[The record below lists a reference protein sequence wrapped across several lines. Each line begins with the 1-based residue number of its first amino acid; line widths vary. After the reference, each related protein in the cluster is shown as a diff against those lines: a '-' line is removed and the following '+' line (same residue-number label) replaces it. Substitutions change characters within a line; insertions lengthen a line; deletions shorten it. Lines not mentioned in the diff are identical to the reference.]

1 MLFSRWQWRG
11 VRFQSPVFLSVRFLK
26 LTYQSAKH
34 MSNYFFF
41 HLRNPCP
48 KVIVSWNL
56 QRIDSL
62 IVQFDLIG
70 SFNAHQQKWKYE
82 TTNENA
88 KLKWKKKYIEKKKNL
103 MHLYIG
109 LNPVGK
115 HVLIFLLMKFPRLVF
130 FMDHPRRLLVTQ
142 LILYK
147 NKSGGSHL
155 TDALY
160 RLNFRSVFPPSPAPL
175 PWSHSGEKFESASSF
190 CLKFN
195 QTVILYQFGINWP
208 S

>member
-1 MLFSRWQWRG
+1 M
-11 VRFQSPVFLSVRFLK
+11 
-26 LTYQSAKH
+26 
-34 MSNYFFF
+34 
-41 HLRNPCP
+41 
-48 KVIVSWNL
+48 
-56 QRIDSL
+56 
-62 IVQFDLIG
+62 
-70 SFNAHQQKWKYE
+70 
-82 TTNENA
+82 
-88 KLKWKKKYIEKKKNL
+88 KKKYIEKKKNL

-208 S
+208 SQARELNRQFRSLRQLYTARTLMLDAYGIP

>member
-1 MLFSRWQWRG
+1 
-11 VRFQSPVFLSVRFLK
+11 
-26 LTYQSAKH
+26 
-34 MSNYFFF
+34 
-41 HLRNPCP
+41 
-48 KVIVSWNL
+48 
-56 QRIDSL
+56 
-62 IVQFDLIG
+62 
-70 SFNAHQQKWKYE
+70 
-82 TTNENA
+82 
-88 KLKWKKKYIEKKKNL
+88 

-115 HVLIFLLMKFPRLVF
+115 HVLIFLLIKFPRLVF

-147 NKSGGSHL
+147 NKSGRSHL

-195 QTVILYQFGINWP
+195 QTVSLYQFGINWP
-208 S
+208 SQARELNRQFRSLRQLYTARTLMLDAYGIP

>member
-1 MLFSRWQWRG
+1 M
-11 VRFQSPVFLSVRFLK
+11 
-26 LTYQSAKH
+26 
-34 MSNYFFF
+34 
-41 HLRNPCP
+41 
-48 KVIVSWNL
+48 
-56 QRIDSL
+56 
-62 IVQFDLIG
+62 
-70 SFNAHQQKWKYE
+70 E
-82 TTNENA
+82 
-88 KLKWKKKYIEKKKNL
+88 KKYIEKKKNL

-115 HVLIFLLMKFPRLVF
+115 HVFDIFIDEISSPCL

>member
-1 MLFSRWQWRG
+1 M
-11 VRFQSPVFLSVRFLK
+11 
-26 LTYQSAKH
+26 
-34 MSNYFFF
+34 
-41 HLRNPCP
+41 
-48 KVIVSWNL
+48 
-56 QRIDSL
+56 
-62 IVQFDLIG
+62 
-70 SFNAHQQKWKYE
+70 
-82 TTNENA
+82 
-88 KLKWKKKYIEKKKNL
+88 KKKYIEKKKNL

-115 HVLIFLLMKFPRLVF
+115 HVLIFLLKFPRLVF

-208 S
+208 SQARELNRQFRSLRRLYTARTLMLDAYGIP

>member
-1 MLFSRWQWRG
+1 
-11 VRFQSPVFLSVRFLK
+11 
-26 LTYQSAKH
+26 
-34 MSNYFFF
+34 
-41 HLRNPCP
+41 
-48 KVIVSWNL
+48 
-56 QRIDSL
+56 
-62 IVQFDLIG
+62 
-70 SFNAHQQKWKYE
+70 
-82 TTNENA
+82 
-88 KLKWKKKYIEKKKNL
+88 
-103 MHLYIG
+103 MHLYIE

-208 S
+208 SQARELNRQFRSLRQLYTARTLMLDAYGIP

>member
-1 MLFSRWQWRG
+1 M
-11 VRFQSPVFLSVRFLK
+11 
-26 LTYQSAKH
+26 
-34 MSNYFFF
+34 
-41 HLRNPCP
+41 
-48 KVIVSWNL
+48 
-56 QRIDSL
+56 
-62 IVQFDLIG
+62 
-70 SFNAHQQKWKYE
+70 
-82 TTNENA
+82 
-88 KLKWKKKYIEKKKNL
+88 KKKYIEKKKNM

-208 S
+208 SQARELNRQFRSLRQLYTARTLMLDAYGIP

>member
-1 MLFSRWQWRG
+1 M
-11 VRFQSPVFLSVRFLK
+11 
-26 LTYQSAKH
+26 
-34 MSNYFFF
+34 
-41 HLRNPCP
+41 
-48 KVIVSWNL
+48 
-56 QRIDSL
+56 
-62 IVQFDLIG
+62 
-70 SFNAHQQKWKYE
+70 E
-82 TTNENA
+82 
-88 KLKWKKKYIEKKKNL
+88 KKYIEKKKNL

-208 S
+208 SQARELNRQFRSLRQLYTARTLMLDAYGIP

>member
-1 MLFSRWQWRG
+1 M
-11 VRFQSPVFLSVRFLK
+11 
-26 LTYQSAKH
+26 
-34 MSNYFFF
+34 
-41 HLRNPCP
+41 
-48 KVIVSWNL
+48 
-56 QRIDSL
+56 
-62 IVQFDLIG
+62 
-70 SFNAHQQKWKYE
+70 
-82 TTNENA
+82 
-88 KLKWKKKYIEKKKNL
+88 KKKYIEKKKNL

-208 S
+208 SQARELNRQFRFATVVYCPHFNVGCIWHSLNSKLTHHSSAL

>member
-1 MLFSRWQWRG
+1 M
-11 VRFQSPVFLSVRFLK
+11 
-26 LTYQSAKH
+26 
-34 MSNYFFF
+34 
-41 HLRNPCP
+41 
-48 KVIVSWNL
+48 
-56 QRIDSL
+56 
-62 IVQFDLIG
+62 
-70 SFNAHQQKWKYE
+70 E
-82 TTNENA
+82 
-88 KLKWKKKYIEKKKNL
+88 KKYIEKKKNL

-115 HVLIFLLMKFPRLVF
+115 HVLIFLLMKLPRLVF

-208 S
+208 SQARELNRQFRSLRQLYTARTLMLDAYGIP

>member
-1 MLFSRWQWRG
+1 
-11 VRFQSPVFLSVRFLK
+11 
-26 LTYQSAKH
+26 
-34 MSNYFFF
+34 
-41 HLRNPCP
+41 
-48 KVIVSWNL
+48 
-56 QRIDSL
+56 
-62 IVQFDLIG
+62 
-70 SFNAHQQKWKYE
+70 
-82 TTNENA
+82 
-88 KLKWKKKYIEKKKNL
+88 

-147 NKSGGSHL
+147 NKSGGSRL

>member
-1 MLFSRWQWRG
+1 
-11 VRFQSPVFLSVRFLK
+11 
-26 LTYQSAKH
+26 
-34 MSNYFFF
+34 
-41 HLRNPCP
+41 
-48 KVIVSWNL
+48 
-56 QRIDSL
+56 
-62 IVQFDLIG
+62 
-70 SFNAHQQKWKYE
+70 
-82 TTNENA
+82 
-88 KLKWKKKYIEKKKNL
+88 

-195 QTVILYQFGINWP
+195 QTVIFLSIRYKLAELGQRTEPPISEFATVVYCPHFNVGCIWHSLN
-208 S
+208 SKLTHHSSAL

>member
-1 MLFSRWQWRG
+1 M
-11 VRFQSPVFLSVRFLK
+11 
-26 LTYQSAKH
+26 
-34 MSNYFFF
+34 
-41 HLRNPCP
+41 
-48 KVIVSWNL
+48 
-56 QRIDSL
+56 
-62 IVQFDLIG
+62 
-70 SFNAHQQKWKYE
+70 
-82 TTNENA
+82 
-88 KLKWKKKYIEKKKNL
+88 KKKYIEKKKNL

-195 QTVILYQFGINWP
+195 QTVILYQFGLNWP
-208 S
+208 SQARELNRQFRSLRQLYTARTLMLDAYGIP